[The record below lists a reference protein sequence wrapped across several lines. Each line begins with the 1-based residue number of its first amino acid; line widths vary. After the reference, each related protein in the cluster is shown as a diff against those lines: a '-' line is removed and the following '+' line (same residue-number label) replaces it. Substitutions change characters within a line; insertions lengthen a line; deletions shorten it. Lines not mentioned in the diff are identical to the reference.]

1 MKILLGGRMSKSNV
15 IDLKPLLKTKKS
27 GKLHKV
33 PGLLKAPSAPVI
45 DMTEKRE
52 EILSKERRDK
62 RRTILTEFVGAF
74 LVLPNMG
81 MNLGGLQKVFLY
93 DISDNGLS
101 FDIDTNIG
109 QLRVGEEIAMRIYLS
124 QKNYFSFVVKV
135 SNSRFIRDEEIYRH
149 GCEFVKSSVNKEAL
163 NYFVKFVEAVAV
175 DLKVDGGDLLTHSS
189 KK

>member
-1 MKILLGGRMSKSNV
+1 MSKSNV
-15 IDLKPLLKTKKS
+15 IDLKPYLNDQLKLKKS
-27 GKLHKV
+27 GKLHKM
-33 PGLLKAPSAPVI
+33 PGGNAALRNPSAPVI

-62 RRTILTEFVGAF
+62 RRAILTEFVGAF

-81 MNLGGLQKVFLY
+81 ANLGGLQKVFLY

-101 FDIDTNIG
+101 FDIETNVG

-124 QKNYFSFVVKV
+124 QKNYFSFVVKA
-135 SNSRFIRDEEIYRH
+135 SNSRFIRDEETYRY
-149 GCEFVKSSVNKEAL
+149 GCEFIKNTVNKEAL
-163 NYFVKFVEAVAV
+163 SHFVKFVEAVAV